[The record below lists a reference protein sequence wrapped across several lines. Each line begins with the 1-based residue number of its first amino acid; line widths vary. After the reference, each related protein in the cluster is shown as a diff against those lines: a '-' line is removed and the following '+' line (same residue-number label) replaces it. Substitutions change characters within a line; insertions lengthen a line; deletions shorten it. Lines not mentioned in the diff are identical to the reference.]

1 MTEDERDQRF
11 YRMADRVFDW
21 SKSHE
26 WTFDGLNW
34 TDEQIAA
41 VKAALLAMSD
51 PPSPSGSVPT
61 EQPETTVERHVDA
74 VIDHLNKG
82 RVVPRKV
89 DELAG
94 AVARAR
100 TDGAVGRAIGGKR

>member
-1 MTEDERDQRF
+1 
-11 YRMADRVFDW
+11 MADRVLDW
-21 SKSHE
+21 SNSHE

-41 VKAALLAMSD
+41 VKAAWRPGAVVKVNCPTRWLSVMSD
-51 PPSPSGSVPT
+51 PPSPS

-100 TDGAVGRAIGGKR
+100 TDGAVGRAIGSKGFK

>member
-1 MTEDERDQRF
+1 MVELDGSNF
-11 YRMADRVFDW
+11 LG
-21 SKSHE
+21 

-41 VKAALLAMSD
+41 VKAAILAMSD
-51 PPSPSGSVPT
+51 PPSPS
-61 EQPETTVERHVDA
+61 EQPEIAVEKHVDA

-100 TDGAVGRAIGGKR
+100 TDGAVGRAIGSKGFK

>member
-1 MTEDERDQRF
+1 
-11 YRMADRVFDW
+11 MADRIFDG

-26 WTFDGLNW
+26 WTFFGLNW

-41 VKAALLAMSD
+41 VQAAMSD
-51 PPSPSGSVPT
+51 PPAPS

-100 TDGAVGRAIGGKR
+100 MDGSVGRAIGSRGTR

>member
-1 MTEDERDQRF
+1 MVDE
-11 YRMADRVFDW
+11 
-21 SKSHE
+21 
-26 WTFDGLNW
+26 
-34 TDEQIAA
+34 
-41 VKAALLAMSD
+41 
-51 PPSPSGSVPT
+51 PSV
-61 EQPETTVERHVDA
+61 QPEISVEKHVDA

-100 TDGAVGRAIGGKR
+100 TDGAVGRAIGGRREG

>member
-1 MTEDERDQRF
+1 MPDDVAHKIV
-11 YRMADRVFDW
+11 YKIPHVFNVLD
-21 SKSHE
+21 SHAWMFE
-26 WTFDGLNW
+26 GLNW
-34 TDEQIAA
+34 SDEQIAA
-41 VKAALLAMSD
+41 VKAAIQLAKAES
-51 PPSPSGSVPT
+51 PSPS
-61 EQPETTVERHVDA
+61 EQPEIAVEKHVDA

-100 TDGAVGRAIGGKR
+100 TDGAVGRAIGSRGTR